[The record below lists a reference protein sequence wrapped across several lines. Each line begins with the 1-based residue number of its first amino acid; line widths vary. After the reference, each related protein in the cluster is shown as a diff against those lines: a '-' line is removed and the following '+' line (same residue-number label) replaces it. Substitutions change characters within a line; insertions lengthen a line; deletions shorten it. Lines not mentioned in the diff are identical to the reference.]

1 MQLIA
6 GFIGTEVDTLTH
18 TLTPK
23 MGWVVRQMASTD
35 SIMKRLQEI
44 DKKPYSDGI
53 NLRVSRVPDFLS
65 EMSHIKR
72 LTLNFTNGVV
82 LPEWFYDL
90 KIEKLR
96 IEGEMSKELESNI
109 RKHFPK
115 ADVRRPWKP
124 LRESNEPLIIV
135 DSVIFKGKLS
145 DIDPSTIKSQRV
157 LKDAAA
163 TAVYGYQGVNGVIE
177 ITTKDFVQRSE
188 DLQSIQARPWPHLRR
203 LPLLQELRR
212 GFHAPELSTEESGH
226 E

>member
-1 MQLIA
+1 
-6 GFIGTEVDTLTH
+6 
-18 TLTPK
+18 

-72 LTLNFTNGVV
+72 LTLNFTNGVE
-82 LPEWFYDL
+82 LPDWFYDL
-90 KIEKLR
+90 KIDELA
-96 IEGEMSKELESNI
+96 IEGEMSDEQEANI

-115 ADVRRPWKP
+115 ANIRRPRQSKADG
-124 LRESNEPLIIV
+124 PLIIV
-135 DSVIFKGKLS
+135 DSVVFKGKLS
-145 DIDPSTIKSQRV
+145 DIDPATIKSQRV